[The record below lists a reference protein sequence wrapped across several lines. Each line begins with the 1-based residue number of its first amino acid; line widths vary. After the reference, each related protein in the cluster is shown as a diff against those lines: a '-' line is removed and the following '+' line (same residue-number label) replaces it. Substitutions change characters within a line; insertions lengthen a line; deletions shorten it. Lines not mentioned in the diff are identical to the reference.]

1 MKEQTLF
8 TFPLQFR
15 LLDYKQDIYRC
26 KHILTSNNIL
36 NFRIELILIIE
47 STIFISYLQQNHET
61 IQQSPTKN

>member
-47 STIFISYLQQNHET
+47 STIFISYLQKNHET